1 VFSAILNI
9 SCFYLCSSPFI
20 DLYRM
25 SKKAVLMTN
34 TYMSKKAI
42 LMAHTYMSKKAVF
55 KKVKFFLPS
64 KQSGTKSHIKAEKL
78 EEKRKLEEEEMM
90 YSIAQ
95 TQAKLQAPQ
104 QKMNRAQK
112 TVSKRVLVR
121 AEAFSYEKKVR
132 FLCVVER
139 FKVFFLYALIDDFD
153 VYRSA
158 RSCHK
163 V

>member
-1 VFSAILNI
+1 
-9 SCFYLCSSPFI
+9 
-20 DLYRM
+20 
-25 SKKAVLMTN
+25 MT
-34 TYMSKKAI
+34 
-42 LMAHTYMSKKAVF
+42 HTYMSKKAVF

-64 KQSGTKSHIKAEKL
+64 KQSGTKSHIFKAEKL